1 MNTLG
6 HGRGTV
12 VLVTGA
18 TSGIGLH
25 TAAILANQGFLVY
38 GAGRRQSG
46 LDALAERGI
55 RSIALDLTEEQS
67 IKQVVNQIN
76 KEAGGVDIL
85 INNAGYGSY
94 GAIED
99 VPLDEA
105 RRQFQVNVFG
115 LAELTRLILPHMRS
129 RHRGRI
135 LNVSSMAGRMTTYMG
150 AWYHATKYAL
160 EAFSDALRMETRR
173 FGIDVVLVEPGCI
186 RTAWGTI
193 AADNL
198 IRSSAS
204 GPYQSEA
211 IRVAKGLN
219 TLYTSSLL
227 TSPQKMARIVVRAA
241 TVSRPRTRY
250 LDGFGAKA
258 LVALH
263 TLLPDRLFDFLMV
276 HASDL

>member
-85 INNAGYGSY
+85 INNAGYGSF

-219 TLYTSSLL
+219 TLYTSSLP

>member
-219 TLYTSSLL
+219 TLYTSSLP

>member
-55 RSIALDLTEEQS
+55 RSIALDLTEGQS

-85 INNAGYGSY
+85 INNAGYGSF

-219 TLYTSSLL
+219 TLYTSSLP

>member
-67 IKQVVNQIN
+67 IKHVVNQIN

-211 IRVAKGLN
+211 IRVAKELN
-219 TLYTSSLL
+219 TLYTSSLP

>member
-198 IRSSAS
+198 MRSSAS

-219 TLYTSSLL
+219 TLYTSSLP

>member
-25 TAAILANQGFLVY
+25 TATILANQGFLVY

-67 IKQVVNQIN
+67 IKHVVNQIN

-219 TLYTSSLL
+219 TLYTSFLP

-263 TLLPDRLFDFLMV
+263 TLLPDRLFDFLMI
-276 HASDL
+276 HAADL

>member
-1 MNTLG
+1 MSKSG

-18 TSGIGLH
+18 TSGIGLQ
-25 TAAILANQGFLVY
+25 TAAILADRGFLVY
-38 GAGRRQSG
+38 GAGRRRSG
-46 LDALAERGI
+46 LDALDKGGI
-55 RSIALDLTEEQS
+55 RSIALDLRDEQS
-67 IKQVVNQIN
+67 IRQVVHQIN

-105 RRQFQVNVFG
+105 RRQFQVNLFG
-115 LAELTRLILPHMRS
+115 LAELTRLVLPHMRS

-186 RTAWGTI
+186 RTGWGAI
-193 AADNL
+193 AADHL
-198 IRSSAS
+198 IKSSAA
-204 GPYQSEA
+204 GPYESEA
-211 IRVAKGLN
+211 MRVAKGLN
-219 TLYTSSLL
+219 TLYKSSFL
-227 TSPQKMARIVVRAA
+227 TSAEKMAQIVVRAA
-241 TVSRPRTRY
+241 TVPRPRTRY

-263 TLLPDRLFDFLMV
+263 TLLPDRLFDFLMI
-276 HASDL
+276 HAADL

>member
-46 LDALAERGI
+46 LDAIAERGI
-55 RSIALDLTEEQS
+55 RSIALDLTEGQS

-219 TLYTSSLL
+219 TLYTSSLP

>member
-55 RSIALDLTEEQS
+55 RSIALDLIEEQS
-67 IKQVVNQIN
+67 IKHVVNQIN

-219 TLYTSSLL
+219 TLYTSSLP